1 MKKTMISALIIA
13 VLFSVL
19 GLFSCTKTENEN
31 PMQDEKPVG
40 ECVIETHIQQKDI
53 WSDNAETK
61 DEVDNRAAF
70 MCYLFN
76 PDNVCIHNNGGYV
89 ANGLQTTVTRSTTI
103 GRHTMYSIVGMY
115 IEEFP
120 RTSTGASLNS
130 LIKITSPKDISL
142 GKQEFNVTA
151 SSLNYTV
158 NISVDHIM
166 SKLSLL
172 VRNVPIDITSI
183 KVTLTNQGNY
193 FKFDG
198 TILGDTTMQEL
209 ELSKATTANSDGT
222 YNWSIQDVIVY
233 PTATAATTM
242 PLQIIA
248 LNSSGKSYT
257 FNTST
262 SSCCHSA
269 EVRYLKTSWDDII
282 SSVTGNI
289 TITPWSTEVDED
301 EFDMGDP
308 IVN

>member
-1 MKKTMISALIIA
+1 MRKNLFAIALSAVIFGI
-13 VLFSVL
+13 F
-19 GLFSCTKTENEN
+19 GLSSCTKNEN
-31 PMQDEKPVG
+31 SQEQTMG
-40 ECVIETHIQQKDI
+40 ECVIDAYIQQKDI
-53 WSDNAETK
+53 WSEDPAAK
-61 DEVDNRAAF
+61 DETDNRPAF

-76 PDNVCIHNNGGYV
+76 PDNVCIHNNGGYISD
-89 ANGLQTTVTRSTTI
+89 GLQTTVTRSTTT
-103 GRHTMYSIVGMY
+103 GRHTMYSIVGLY

-183 KVTLTNQGNY
+183 KITLTNQGNY

-248 LNSSGKSYT
+248 INSNGKSYT

-262 SSCCHSA
+262 SSCCYS
-269 EVRYLKTSWDDII
+269 EEIKYLKTTWDDII

-289 TITPWSTEVDED
+289 TINPWTTEVDED

>member
-1 MKKTMISALIIA
+1 MRKNLFTIALSAVIFGI
-13 VLFSVL
+13 F
-19 GLFSCTKTENEN
+19 GLSSCTKNEN
-31 PMQDEKPVG
+31 SQEQTTG
-40 ECVIETHIQQKDI
+40 ECVIDAYIQQKDI
-53 WSDNAETK
+53 WSEDTAAK
-61 DEVDNRAAF
+61 DETDNRPAF

-76 PDNVCIHNNGGYV
+76 PDNVCIHNNGGYISD
-89 ANGLQTTVTRSTTI
+89 GLQTTVTRSTTT
-103 GRHTMYSIVGMY
+103 GQHTMYSIVGLY

-183 KVTLTNQGNY
+183 KITLTNQGNY

-233 PTATAATTM
+233 PTATASTTM

-248 LNSSGKSYT
+248 INSNGKSYT

-262 SSCCHSA
+262 SSCCYS
-269 EVRYLKTSWDDII
+269 EEIKYLKTTWDDII

-289 TITPWSTEVDED
+289 TITPWTTEVDED

>member
-1 MKKTMISALIIA
+1 MRKNLFAIALSAVIFGI
-13 VLFSVL
+13 F
-19 GLFSCTKTENEN
+19 GLSSCTKNEN
-31 PMQDEKPVG
+31 SQEQTTG
-40 ECVIETHIQQKDI
+40 ECVIDAYIQQKDI
-53 WSDNAETK
+53 WSEDTAAK
-61 DEVDNRAAF
+61 DETDNRPAF

-76 PDNVCIHNNGGYV
+76 PDNVCIHNNGGYISD
-89 ANGLQTTVTRSTTI
+89 GLQTTVTRSTTT
-103 GRHTMYSIVGMY
+103 GRHTMYSIVGLY

-183 KVTLTNQGNY
+183 KITLTNQGNY

-248 LNSSGKSYT
+248 INSNGKSYT

-262 SSCCHSA
+262 SSCCYS
-269 EVRYLKTSWDDII
+269 EEIKYLKTTWDDII

-289 TITPWSTEVDED
+289 TINPWTTEVDED

>member
-1 MKKTMISALIIA
+1 MKKNLFAIALSAVIFGI
-13 VLFSVL
+13 F
-19 GLFSCTKTENEN
+19 GLSSCTKNEN
-31 PMQDEKPVG
+31 SQEQTIG
-40 ECVIETHIQQKDI
+40 ECVIDAYIQQKDI
-53 WSDNAETK
+53 WSEDPAAK
-61 DEVDNRAAF
+61 DETDNRPAF

-76 PDNVCIHNNGGYV
+76 PDNVCIHNNGGYISD
-89 ANGLQTTVTRSTTI
+89 GLQTTVTRSTTT
-103 GRHTMYSIVGMY
+103 GRHTMYSIVGLY

-233 PTATAATTM
+233 PTATASTTM

-248 LNSSGKSYT
+248 INSNGKSYT

-262 SSCCHSA
+262 SSCCYS
-269 EVRYLKTSWDDII
+269 EEIKYLKTTWDDII

-289 TITPWSTEVDED
+289 TINPWTTEVDED

>member
-1 MKKTMISALIIA
+1 MRKNLFVIALSAVIFGI
-13 VLFSVL
+13 F
-19 GLFSCTKTENEN
+19 GLSSCTKNEN
-31 PMQDEKPVG
+31 SQEQTMG
-40 ECVIETHIQQKDI
+40 ECVIDAYIQQKDI
-53 WSDNAETK
+53 WSEDTAAK
-61 DEVDNRAAF
+61 DETDNRPAF

-76 PDNVCIHNNGGYV
+76 PDNTCIHNNGGYV
-89 ANGLQTTVTRSTTI
+89 SDGLQTTVTRSTTT
-103 GRHTMYSIVGMY
+103 GRHTMYSIVGLY

-151 SSLNYTV
+151 NSLNYTV

-183 KVTLTNQGNY
+183 KITLTNQGNY

-198 TILGDTTMQEL
+198 TILDDTTMQEL

-248 LNSSGKSYT
+248 INSNGKSYT

-262 SSCCHSA
+262 SSCCYS
-269 EVRYLKTSWDDII
+269 EEIKYLKTTWDDII

-289 TITPWSTEVDED
+289 TINPWTTEVDED

>member
-1 MKKTMISALIIA
+1 MRKNLFVITLSAVIFGI
-13 VLFSVL
+13 F
-19 GLFSCTKTENEN
+19 GLSSCTKNEN
-31 PMQDEKPVG
+31 SQEQTMG
-40 ECVIETHIQQKDI
+40 ECVIDAYIQQKDI
-53 WSDNAETK
+53 WSEDTAAK
-61 DEVDNRAAF
+61 DETDNRPAF

-76 PDNVCIHNNGGYV
+76 PDNTCIHNNGGYV
-89 ANGLQTTVTRSTTI
+89 SDGLQTTVTRSTTT
-103 GRHTMYSIVGMY
+103 GRHTMYSIVGLY

-151 SSLNYTV
+151 NSLNYTV

-183 KVTLTNQGNY
+183 KITLTNQGNY

-248 LNSSGKSYT
+248 INSNGKSYT

-262 SSCCHSA
+262 SSCCYS
-269 EVRYLKTSWDDII
+269 EEIKYLKTTWDDII

-289 TITPWSTEVDED
+289 TINPWTTEVDED

>member
-1 MKKTMISALIIA
+1 MRKNLFTIALSAVIFGI
-13 VLFSVL
+13 F
-19 GLFSCTKTENEN
+19 GLSSCTKNEN
-31 PMQDEKPVG
+31 SQEQTTG
-40 ECVIETHIQQKDI
+40 ECVIDAYIQQKDI
-53 WSDNAETK
+53 WSEDTAAK
-61 DEVDNRAAF
+61 DETDNRPAF

-76 PDNVCIHNNGGYV
+76 PDNVCIHNNGGYISD
-89 ANGLQTTVTRSTTI
+89 GLQTTVTRSTTT
-103 GRHTMYSIVGMY
+103 GRHTMYSIVGLY

-151 SSLNYTV
+151 NSLNYTV

-209 ELSKATTANSDGT
+209 ELSRSTIANSDGT

-233 PTATAATTM
+233 PTATASTTM

-248 LNSSGKSYT
+248 INSNSKSYT

-262 SSCCHSA
+262 SSCCYS
-269 EVRYLKTSWDDII
+269 EEIKYLKTTWDDII

-289 TITPWSTEVDED
+289 TITPWTTEVDED

>member
-1 MKKTMISALIIA
+1 MRKNLFVIALSAVIFGI
-13 VLFSVL
+13 F
-19 GLFSCTKTENEN
+19 GLSSCTKNEN
-31 PMQDEKPVG
+31 SQEQTMG
-40 ECVIETHIQQKDI
+40 ECVIDAYIQQKDI
-53 WSDNAETK
+53 WSEDTAAK
-61 DEVDNRAAF
+61 DETDNRPAF

-76 PDNVCIHNNGGYV
+76 PDNTCIHNNGGYV
-89 ANGLQTTVTRSTTI
+89 SDGLQTTVTRSTTT
-103 GRHTMYSIVGMY
+103 GRHTMYSIVGLY

-183 KVTLTNQGNY
+183 KITLTNQGNY

-248 LNSSGKSYT
+248 INSNGKSYT

-262 SSCCHSA
+262 SSCCYS
-269 EVRYLKTSWDDII
+269 EEIKYLKTTWDDII

-289 TITPWSTEVDED
+289 TINPWTTEVDED

>member
-1 MKKTMISALIIA
+1 MRKNLFVIALSAVIFGI
-13 VLFSVL
+13 F
-19 GLFSCTKTENEN
+19 GLSSCTKNEN
-31 PMQDEKPVG
+31 SQEQTMG
-40 ECVIETHIQQKDI
+40 ECVIDAYIQQKDI
-53 WSDNAETK
+53 WSEDTAAK
-61 DEVDNRAAF
+61 DETDNRPAF

-76 PDNVCIHNNGGYV
+76 PDNTCIHNNGGYV
-89 ANGLQTTVTRSTTI
+89 SDGLQTTVTRSTTT
-103 GRHTMYSIVGMY
+103 GRHTMYSIVGLY

-151 SSLNYTV
+151 NSLNYTV

-183 KVTLTNQGNY
+183 KITLTNQGNY

-248 LNSSGKSYT
+248 INSNGKSYT

-262 SSCCHSA
+262 SSCCYS
-269 EVRYLKTSWDDII
+269 EEIKYLKTTWDDII

-289 TITPWSTEVDED
+289 TINPWTTEVDED

>member
-1 MKKTMISALIIA
+1 M
-13 VLFSVL
+13 
-19 GLFSCTKTENEN
+19 
-31 PMQDEKPVG
+31 G
-40 ECVIETHIQQKDI
+40 ECVIDAYIQQKDI
-53 WSDNAETK
+53 WSEDTAAK
-61 DEVDNRAAF
+61 DETDNRPAF

-76 PDNVCIHNNGGYV
+76 PDNVCIHNNGGYISD
-89 ANGLQTTVTRSTTI
+89 GLQTTVTRSTTT
-103 GRHTMYSIVGMY
+103 GRHTMYSIVGLY

-183 KVTLTNQGNY
+183 KITLTNQGNY

-248 LNSSGKSYT
+248 INSNGKSYT

-262 SSCCHSA
+262 SSCCYS
-269 EVRYLKTSWDDII
+269 EEIKYLKTTWDDII

-289 TITPWSTEVDED
+289 TINPWTTEVDED